1 MSIDDFL
8 NNKIIKSGHMLY
20 ANKQIKKEYYGV
32 ITLKN
37 SMSKINLF
45 DELFR
50 NSLNVYPFD
59 SCSDGVEPKHHQ
71 YVRDQLEFDGITIF
85 TDHYINSSVVDS
97 VECDTKIAW
106 LVEPKSIHSWT
117 YDSIINF
124 EHKFDYIFTHDAELL
139 KRGPKYVLQLI
150 ASSRVKP
157 EDQKI
162 YPKTKL
168 LSIIASDKNQTEG
181 HKLRHE
187 VIKKIKENNI
197 ECDLYG
203 TGYKKFDSKLEP
215 LKDYAFTI
223 AIMNQKSDNFFTE
236 VLTDCF
242 LCGTIPI
249 FWGCP
254 NIHKWFERYGI
265 HPFNKFEDILS
276 VLKNETLMLD
286 YFVNIELVK
295 KNFEIA
301 KKYTSTDDLLFENIK
316 RLGLIK

>member
-1 MSIDDFL
+1 
-8 NNKIIKSGHMLY
+8 
-20 ANKQIKKEYYGV
+20 
-32 ITLKN
+32 
-37 SMSKINLF
+37 MSKYQINLF

-50 NSLNVYPFD
+50 NSLNVYSFD
-59 SCSDGVEPKHHQ
+59 SCSDGVEPKYHE
-71 YVRDQLEFDGITIF
+71 YVRDQLNFDGITIF
-85 TDHYINSSVVDS
+85 TDHYIGSSIVDS
-97 VECDTKIAW
+97 VDCDVKIAW
-106 LVEPKSIHSWT
+106 LVEPKCINPWT
-117 YDSIINF
+117 YDTITEF

-139 KRGPKYVLQLI
+139 KRSPKYILQLI

-168 LSIIASDKNQTEG
+168 LSIIASNKTQSHG
-181 HKLRHE
+181 HQLRHK
-187 VIKKIKENNI
+187 VIQELKERNI
-197 ECDLYG
+197 ECDVYG
-203 TGYKKFDSKLEP
+203 TGYKPFESKLEP

-242 LCGTIPI
+242 LCGTVPI

-265 HPFNKFEDILS
+265 ISFSRLENIIPILQNK
-276 VLKNETLMLD
+276 TLMID
-286 YFVNIELVK
+286 YIIHLEFIK

-301 KKYTSTDDLLFENIK
+301 KKFVSTDDLLFENIK
-316 RLGLIK
+316 QLGLIK

>member
-1 MSIDDFL
+1 
-8 NNKIIKSGHMLY
+8 
-20 ANKQIKKEYYGV
+20 
-32 ITLKN
+32 
-37 SMSKINLF
+37 MSKYQINLF

-59 SCSDGVEPKHHQ
+59 SCSDGVEPKYHE
-71 YVRDQLEFDGITIF
+71 YIRDQLEFDGITIF
-85 TDHYINSSVVDS
+85 TDHYISNSIVDS

-106 LVEPKSIHSWT
+106 LVEPRSIHPWT
-117 YDSIINF
+117 YESIINF

-187 VIKKIKENNI
+187 VIKQLKEKNI
-197 ECDLYG
+197 ECDVYG

-223 AIMNQKSDNFFTE
+223 AIMNQNSDNFFTE
-236 VLTDCF
+236 VIVDPF
-242 LCGTIPI
+242 LCGTVPI
-249 FWGCP
+249 VWGCP
-254 NIHKWFERYGI
+254 NLDKWFTEWTGHGGGSGFIQSSSPIVENSIKHLIHSAKCASTTSLIDFERRCY
-265 HPFNKFEDILS
+265 LRQQ
-276 VLKNETLMLD
+276 
-286 YFVNIELVK
+286 
-295 KNFEIA
+295 NFDAA
-301 KKYTSTDDLLFENIK
+301 KKLISTDDLVYTNIVK
-316 RLGLIK
+316 LGLI